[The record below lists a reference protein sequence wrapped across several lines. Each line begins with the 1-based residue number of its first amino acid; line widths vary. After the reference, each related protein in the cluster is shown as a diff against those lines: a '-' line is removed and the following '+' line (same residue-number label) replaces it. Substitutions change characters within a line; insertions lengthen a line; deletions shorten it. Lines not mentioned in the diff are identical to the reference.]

1 MVLYN
6 EMLHLRMQP
15 TEVTYNSLLQCLS
28 TRKDFYQD
36 AFNILEKMKD
46 DGFAPDVYTLT
57 LLLKTAGRGGDAKTG
72 EL

>member
-1 MVLYN
+1 MLYD
-6 EMLHLRMQP
+6 EMAHLKMQP

-28 TRKDFYQD
+28 TRKDFYKD
-36 AFNILEKMKD
+36 AFDVLEKMKN

-57 LLLKTAGRGGDAKTG
+57 LLLKTSARGGDAKTA